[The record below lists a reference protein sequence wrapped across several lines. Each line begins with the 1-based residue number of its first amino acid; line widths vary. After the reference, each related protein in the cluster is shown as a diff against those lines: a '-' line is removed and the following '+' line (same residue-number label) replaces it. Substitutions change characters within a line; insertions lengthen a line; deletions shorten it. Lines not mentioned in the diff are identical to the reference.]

1 MKLGD
6 LLEMSNGDTP
16 VSRRGMAGLN
26 IDAEMAKRRS
36 DVIEWLDNL
45 FPGLRMPVDASEEEL
60 QARLLDGSLLCGIL
74 RRLSPGYSNEMRN
87 DNYDSSLENSSENI
101 TKFVSAV
108 ENMGLPGF
116 NVSDLEQGAVSAVV
130 YCLWSLKD
138 HLLSDVCQD
147 GNSPVRSGG
156 EGRTKPKVLQNTR
169 FAPLSVM
176 VGDST
181 PRANDH
187 SPASI
192 GEQRRHSFHELR
204 SPHYS
209 QSTLISEPSTP
220 QSPYGGHKFH
230 DVFQLK
236 QGHYYDISASKIS
249 DMMKSNSLDNAPTQ
263 SLLSIMNGI
272 LEESIERKNQDI
284 PQRVSSLLK
293 RVVQE
298 IERRIAT
305 QAEHI
310 HNQNNLIKTREEK
323 YQSRIRV
330 LEALAMGTNEETQIV
345 MEQLQLLKTEK
356 HKIEEKNTHD
366 EENIARLLK
375 EKEKND
381 KNTSELAKELETV
394 KRTYKEQY
402 QHMETKSKEH
412 QEEFEQKLIEVES
425 YLEESRSRMKELEA
439 ISESKT
445 QNWNHKEHVFQKFIN
460 LQQQSVKELR
470 SSYDSIKHE
479 LAVSQKKWC
488 EESITFGKRL
498 KVLIDA
504 AENYHSILAENRKLF
519 NEVQE
524 LKGNIR
530 VYCRIRPFHSGED
543 KKHTTIEYIG
553 ENGELLIANPSK
565 QRKVG
570 QRMFKFNKVFG
581 PASTQEEVFLD
592 IQPLIRSVLDGYNV
606 CILAYGQ
613 TGSGKTYTMSGPN
626 GASDEEWGVNYRA
639 LNDLFQIS
647 RNRRDTYMYEVGVQM
662 IEIYNEQVRDLLAND
677 GSQKKLG
684 ILNALQPNG
693 LAVPDASMHPV
704 ASTNDVLEL
713 MQMGNTN
720 RVVGA
725 TALNERSSRSHSI
738 MTVHV
743 RGVDLKT
750 GATLRGSLHLV
761 DLAGS
766 ERVERSE
773 AIGDRLK
780 EAQHINRSLSALGDV
795 IFSLSQK
802 NSHVPYRNS
811 KLTQILQS
819 SLGGHA
825 KTLMFVQINPAIG
838 SYSETLST
846 LKFAERVSGVE
857 LGAAKSQKD
866 GKDIRDL
873 MEQITTLKDVIT
885 NKDEEIKQLQQL
897 RDTRSRYNGNSLS
910 HSASCTIEHKRNLY
924 DERVL
929 ADKKVALDQ
938 ENYSEQSGEHSESGS
953 QWSTDGRRHLKH
965 QAVELNV
972 DPELVSLGDA
982 DSEERLSEISD
993 GILSMA
999 TETDASI
1006 TSLTDLNLHE
1016 QVKSPEDMKD
1026 EMSRKTSGVS
1036 KPASHKTGQVPT
1048 LSTRSRGDLIK
1059 PPSAGKSTS
1068 RSTVASSKPP
1078 RRWQYLKVTRFR
1090 CTSEVAPSSSR
1101 STKIMGRSN
1110 SDP

>member
-1 MKLGD
+1 MVR
-6 LLEMSNGDTP
+6 S
-16 VSRRGMAGLN
+16 
-26 IDAEMAKRRS
+26 AKRRS
-36 DVIEWLDNL
+36 DVIEWLNSL

-60 QARLLDGSLLCGIL
+60 RARLLDGSLLCGIL

-87 DNYDSSLENSSENI
+87 DNYDSTPENSSENI
-101 TKFVSAV
+101 TKFVSVV

-116 NVSDLEQGAVSAVV
+116 NVFDLEQGAVSTVV

-147 GNSPVRSGG
+147 GNSLVRSGG
-156 EGRTKPKVLQNTR
+156 EGRTKPKVLQSTR
-169 FAPLSVM
+169 FAPLSVV
-176 VGDST
+176 VGDG
-181 PRANDH
+181 NGH

-204 SPHYS
+204 SPHYF
-209 QSTLISEPSTP
+209 QNTHISEPSTP

-236 QGHYYDISASKIS
+236 QGHYYDIQASKIS

-272 LEESIERKNQDI
+272 LDESIERKNGDI

-293 RVVQE
+293 RVAQE

-366 EENIARLLK
+366 EENIGRLLK

-381 KNTSELAKELETV
+381 KNTSELAKELETI
-394 KRTYKEQY
+394 KRAYKEQY
-402 QHMETKSKEH
+402 RHMETKSKEN
-412 QEEFEQKLIEVES
+412 QEEFEQKLKEVES

-470 SSYDSIKHE
+470 SSYDSIKLE

-488 EESITFGKRL
+488 EESIAFGKRL
-498 KVLIDA
+498 KVLTDA
-504 AENYHSILAENRKLF
+504 ADNYHSILAENRKLF

-530 VYCRIRPFHSGED
+530 VYCRIRPFLSGED

-565 QRKVG
+565 QRKDG

-592 IQPLIRSVLDGYNV
+592 TQPLIRSVLDGYNV

-626 GASDEEWGVNYRA
+626 GASDEEWGVNCRA

-684 ILNALQPNG
+684 ILNASQPNG

-704 ASTNDVLEL
+704 ASTNDVLKQ
-713 MQMGNTN
+713 MQMGNSN
-720 RVVGA
+720 RAVGA

-825 KTLMFVQINPAIG
+825 KTLMFVQINPEIG

-857 LGAAKSQKD
+857 LGAAKSPKE

-873 MEQITTLKDVIT
+873 MEQIATLKDVIT
-885 NKDEEIKQLQQL
+885 NKDEEIEQLQQL
-897 RDTRSRYNGNSLS
+897 RDTSSGYNGNSLS
-910 HSASCTIEHKRNLY
+910 HSASYTIEHKRNFY
-924 DERVL
+924 EERVQ
-929 ADKKVALDQ
+929 ANKKVALDQ
-938 ENYSEQSGEHSESGS
+938 EHYSDQSGEHSESGS
-953 QWSTDGRRHLKH
+953 QCSTDGRRHLKL
-965 QAVELNV
+965 QAIELTV

-993 GILSMA
+993 GIISMA

-1006 TSLTDLNLHE
+1006 TSLTDLNLHG

-1026 EMSRKTSGVS
+1026 E
-1036 KPASHKTGQVPT
+1036 
-1048 LSTRSRGDLIK
+1048 
-1059 PPSAGKSTS
+1059 
-1068 RSTVASSKPP
+1068 
-1078 RRWQYLKVTRFR
+1078 KV
-1090 CTSEVAPSSSR
+1090 
-1101 STKIMGRSN
+1101 
-1110 SDP
+1110 

>member
-1 MKLGD
+1 MKLGA

-16 VSRRGMAGLN
+16 VSHRGMAGLY

-36 DVIEWLDNL
+36 DVIEWLNSL

-60 QARLLDGSLLCGIL
+60 RARLLNGSLLCGIL

-87 DNYDSSLENSSENI
+87 DNYDSTPENSSENI
-101 TKFVSAV
+101 TKFVSVV

-116 NVSDLEQGAVSAVV
+116 NVFDLEQGAVSAVV

-147 GNSPVRSGG
+147 GNSLVRSGG
-156 EGRTKPKVLQNTR
+156 EGRAKPKVLQSTR
-169 FAPLSVM
+169 FAPLSVV
-176 VGDST
+176 VGDG
-181 PRANDH
+181 NGH

-209 QSTLISEPSTP
+209 QNTHISEPSTP

-236 QGHYYDISASKIS
+236 QGHYYDIQASKIS

-272 LEESIERKNQDI
+272 LDESIERKNGDI

-293 RVVQE
+293 RVAQE

-366 EENIARLLK
+366 EENIGRLLK

-381 KNTSELAKELETV
+381 KNTSELAKELETI
-394 KRTYKEQY
+394 KRAYKEQY
-402 QHMETKSKEH
+402 RHMETKSKEN
-412 QEEFEQKLIEVES
+412 QEEFEQKLKEVES

-488 EESITFGKRL
+488 EESIAFGKRL
-498 KVLIDA
+498 KVLTDA
-504 AENYHSILAENRKLF
+504 ADNYHSILAENRKLF

-530 VYCRIRPFHSGED
+530 VYCRIRPFLSGED

-565 QRKVG
+565 QRKDG

-592 IQPLIRSVLDGYNV
+592 TQPLIRSVLDGYNV

-626 GASDEEWGVNYRA
+626 GASDEEWGVNCRA

-677 GSQKKLG
+677 GSQKKYPFFPCDL
-684 ILNALQPNG
+684 ITPINN
-693 LAVPDASMHPV
+693 MHPV
-704 ASTNDVLEL
+704 ASTNDVLKQ
-713 MQMGNTN
+713 MQMGNSN
-720 RVVGA
+720 RAVGA

-773 AIGDRLK
+773 AIDSTHFL
-780 EAQHINRSLSALGDV
+780 
-795 IFSLSQK
+795 
-802 NSHVPYRNS
+802 S
-811 KLTQILQS
+811 KLSKSFIYFFYA
-819 SLGGHA
+819 GGHA
-825 KTLMFVQINPAIG
+825 KTLMFVQINPEIG

-857 LGAAKSQKD
+857 LGAAKSQKE

-873 MEQITTLKDVIT
+873 MEQIATLKDVIT
-885 NKDEEIKQLQQL
+885 NKDEEIEQLQQL
-897 RDTRSRYNGNSLS
+897 RDTSSGYNGNSLS
-910 HSASCTIEHKRNLY
+910 HSASYTIEHKRNFY
-924 DERVL
+924 EERVQ
-929 ADKKVALDQ
+929 ANKKVALDQ
-938 ENYSEQSGEHSESGS
+938 ENYSDQSGEHSESGS
-953 QWSTDGRRHLKH
+953 QWSTDGRRHLKL
-965 QAVELNV
+965 QAIELTV

-993 GILSMA
+993 GIISMA

-1006 TSLTDLNLHE
+1006 TSLTDLNLHG

-1026 EMSRKTSGVS
+1026 E
-1036 KPASHKTGQVPT
+1036 
-1048 LSTRSRGDLIK
+1048 
-1059 PPSAGKSTS
+1059 
-1068 RSTVASSKPP
+1068 
-1078 RRWQYLKVTRFR
+1078 KV
-1090 CTSEVAPSSSR
+1090 
-1101 STKIMGRSN
+1101 
-1110 SDP
+1110 